1 MRVSGHGIS
10 VEVPAGW
17 EARIARRGGGA
28 VLHAASFPLLSS
40 DGDFGAAATGR
51 MRRGDGFLA
60 LVEYVDAAMIRPG
73 EGLYR
78 ASRPPAPKLAEFGP
92 ASLQVTRPAQWG
104 WQRFFTHAG
113 RTCCLYAVIM
123 PGAEPPARLVRRLA
137 QITASLRIEG
147 GAGPA

>member
-1 MRVSGHGIS
+1 MRVSGHG
-10 VEVPAGW
+10 VCVDVPAGW
-17 EARIARRGGGA
+17 EARISRRGDGA

-73 EGLYR
+73 VGLYR
-78 ASRPPAPKLAEFGP
+78 ATRPPEPKLAEFGP

-104 WQRFFTHAG
+104 WQRFFTEGG
-113 RTCCLYAVIM
+113 RTCSLYAVIM
-123 PGAEPPARLVRRLA
+123 PGAEPPVRLVRRLA
-137 QITASLRIEG
+137 QITASLRIAAE
-147 GAGPA
+147 AGSG